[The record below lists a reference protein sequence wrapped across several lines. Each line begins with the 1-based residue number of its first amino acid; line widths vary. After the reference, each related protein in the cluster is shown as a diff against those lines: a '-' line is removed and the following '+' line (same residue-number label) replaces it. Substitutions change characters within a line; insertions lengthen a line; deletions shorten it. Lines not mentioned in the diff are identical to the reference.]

1 MGQTIKIKDPFV
13 LKSRTILWNKGQ
25 NSWLSIEMQKRKPDK
40 MHILLSNIQESRNRN
55 RLPLPNK
62 DDGEISY
69 SYIVFYC

>member
-1 MGQTIKIKDPFV
+1 
-13 LKSRTILWNKGQ
+13 
-25 NSWLSIEMQKRKPDK
+25 MQKRKPDK

-62 DDGEISY
+62 DDEEISY